1 MCHAYLWQSTINFYF
16 SPFTF
21 LKKTSQI
28 NISRWNPVVLVI
40 CSRQTKK
47 RKEKEDEY
55 GCCLKA
61 ALGLLCPEAHRCN
74 VKNVTFRCMIDRFPQ
89 LWFLCKYNYA
99 TLKHPPFL
107 GVAYMLVHASYVG
120 TLVHIKK
127 NKKKNT
133 SNVKNKIKYFQTK
146 HIIIVIIKIQARLS
160 PTSTHLN
167 QLTPANRLV

>member
-1 MCHAYLWQSTINFYF
+1 MFVSNKHIVGIVKHFRRGCSVCKHDEHCCSRECVMLICDRAQST
-16 SPFTF
+16 FTF

-28 NISRWNPVVLVI
+28 NISRWNSVVLVI

-89 LWFLCKYNYA
+89 LWSLCKYNYA

-120 TLVHIKK
+120 TLVHIK
-127 NKKKNT
+127 
-133 SNVKNKIKYFQTK
+133 IK
-146 HIIIVIIKIQARLS
+146 
-160 PTSTHLN
+160 
-167 QLTPANRLV
+167 